1 MRTENKIMS
10 LQNMLEAASG
20 GGAYPRGP
28 GSYVLSRLV
37 EQTTPCFFSKEWRAS
52 QETSTRVAFLL
63 SHHWRPAEQVTQSAG
78 SCRASQNGAGGR
90 EGVHGPQILI
100 CADVFCVGINQPSSS
115 VRLSA
120 TPTACQSS
128 LQAAPDPG
136 RRSIP
141 IPIPIR

>member
-1 MRTENKIMS
+1 MTR
-10 LQNMLEAASG
+10 G
-20 GGAYPRGP
+20 RYPG
-28 GSYVLSRLV
+28 
-37 EQTTPCFFSKEWRAS
+37 
-52 QETSTRVAFLL
+52 TRLL
-63 SHHWRPAEQVTQSAG
+63 SHGLEAH
-78 SCRASQNGAGGR
+78 GAGGPIAADGGGQVGR
-90 EGVHGPQILI
+90 WAGETHGPQILI

-141 IPIPIR
+141 ISIR